1 MKTTILVGCVA
12 LGLAGCATE
21 RGGVG
26 TYSESEYGSG
36 WGMGPSYAMHDSIY
50 PVWRQPSITGND
62 MGSVR
67 PMLDPSRE
75 YDLGYWRR
83 EAPPETV
90 VVEREY
96 PPRATAPRD
105 PFVR

>member
-1 MKTTILVGCVA
+1 MKKNILLGCLI
-12 LGLAGCATE
+12 LGLVGCATE

-26 TYSESEYGSG
+26 TTYDTTYGTGYSMSRYMS
-36 WGMGPSYAMHDSIY
+36 PRDSIY
-50 PVWRQPSITGND
+50 PVWREPSITGAE

-67 PMLDPSRE
+67 PMIDPSRQ
-75 YDLGYWRR
+75 YDLDYGPRSDIS
-83 EAPPETV
+83 TV
-90 VVEREY
+90 TVEREY

>member
-1 MKTTILVGCVA
+1 MKTSLLVGCLA

-26 TYSESEYGSG
+26 TYSDTEYGSG
-36 WGMGPSYAMHDSIY
+36 GNMSASMAMHDSIY

-67 PMLDPSRE
+67 PLIDPSRQ
-75 YDLGYWRR
+75 YDLDYGPRS
-83 EAPPETV
+83 EISTTTI
-90 VVEREY
+90 EREY

>member
-1 MKTTILVGCVA
+1 MKKNILLGCLI
-12 LGLAGCATE
+12 LGLVGCATE

-26 TYSESEYGSG
+26 TAYDTTYGTDSG
-36 WGMGPSYAMHDSIY
+36 MSQSMTRRSSIY
-50 PVWRQPSITGND
+50 PVLRQPSITGAE

-67 PMLDPSRE
+67 PMIDPSRQ
-75 YDLGYWRR
+75 YDLDYGPRSDTS
-83 EAPPETV
+83 TV
-90 VVEREY
+90 TIEREY

>member
-1 MKTTILVGCVA
+1 MKKSILVGCLI

-26 TYSESEYGSG
+26 TAYDTTYGSS
-36 WGMGPSYAMHDSIY
+36 WSISPSMTVRDSIY

-67 PMLDPSRE
+67 PLIDPSRQ
-75 YDLGYWRR
+75 YDLDYGPRS
-83 EAPPETV
+83 EISTTAI
-90 VVEREY
+90 EREY

>member
-1 MKTTILVGCVA
+1 MKRSILLGCLIVGLVGCA
-12 LGLAGCATE
+12 AE

-26 TYSESEYGSG
+26 TAYETTYGSG
-36 WGMGPSYAMHDSIY
+36 WGTPPSMTIRDSIY

-62 MGSVR
+62 IGSVR
-67 PMLDPSRE
+67 PLIDPSRQ
-75 YDLGYWRR
+75 YDLDYGPRS
-83 EAPPETV
+83 EISTTTI
-90 VVEREY
+90 EREY

>member
-1 MKTTILVGCVA
+1 MKKSILLGCLL

-26 TYSESEYGSG
+26 TAYDTTYGTG
-36 WGMGPSYAMHDSIY
+36 WGTSQSMTVRDSIY
-50 PVWRQPSITGND
+50 PVRRDPSITGND
-62 MGSVR
+62 IGSVR
-67 PMLDPSRE
+67 PLIDPSRQ
-75 YDLGYWRR
+75 YDLDYGPRS
-83 EAPPETV
+83 EISTV
-90 VVEREY
+90 TVEREY

>member
-1 MKTTILVGCVA
+1 MKKNILLGCLI

-26 TYSESEYGSG
+26 TTYDTTYGTGSG
-36 WGMGPSYAMHDSIY
+36 ISRYMRPGDSIY
-50 PVWRQPSITGND
+50 PVWRQPSITGDD

-67 PMLDPSRE
+67 PMIDPSRQ
-75 YDLGYWRR
+75 YDLDYGPRS
-83 EAPPETV
+83 EISTTTI
-90 VVEREY
+90 EREY
-96 PPRATAPRD
+96 PSRATAPRD